1 MENNKV
7 EKNANQNKRLGDLLK
22 ELVTVQTQNFLIST
36 AISIRKIRNI
46 VAEKLRPFRE
56 GYLKDKKTYEQVK
69 EYETTI
75 EEMQQNY
82 EDGLHDIESERA
94 KLELEEEEAIVELN
108 KKINDKTIAQK
119 KFEDLTRQK
128 NELTSQKNNLV
139 ARRESLKKAGKKQE
153 ARKVQ
158 KDIEKKREEIG
169 RVTIQ
174 VQAAEKRWKECR
186 EAARQANQK
195 WKEIKRKIEE
205 NQRKEKEYEEEGME
219 LFQGIKTLDKR
230 KEELSLIPKQNALQ
244 KILGWITHRL
254 SKTEKF
260 SVDLLKNLQKE
271 TQRLRQ
277 RNAKTEGKEKTA
289 KPSIFETAQW
299 YQTAKNGIIEKVTEE
314 RTRQEELKGQRV
326 EPNRKVD
333 LPQPESEEKKESIEK
348 VWGHKVISDEE
359 SFL

>member
-1 MENNKV
+1 MEGNKV
-7 EKNANQNKRLGDLLK
+7 ENKSNQNKRLGDLLK
-22 ELVTVQTQNFLIST
+22 ELVTVQTQKILMST
-36 AISIRKIRNI
+36 AINIRKIRNI
-46 VAEKLRPFRE
+46 VAEKLRPFKE
-56 GYLKDKKTYEQVK
+56 GYLRDKKASEQVK
-69 EYETTI
+69 QYETTI
-75 EEMQQNY
+75 KEMQQNY
-82 EDGLHDIESERA
+82 EDGWQDIESERA
-94 KLELEEEEAIVELN
+94 KLELEEEDAIVELN

-128 NELTSQKNNLV
+128 NELTSQENNLV

-158 KDIEKKREEIG
+158 NDIDKKREEIG

-186 EAARQANQK
+186 EAARQANQN
-195 WKEIKRKIEE
+195 WKEIKRKIKE
-205 NQRKEKEYEEEGME
+205 NQRKEKEYEEEGMD

-230 KEELSLIPKQNALQ
+230 KEEVSLIPKQNTLQ
-244 KILGWITHRL
+244 KILGWIAYRV

-277 RNAKTEGKEKTA
+277 RNIKIGEGERTA
-289 KPSIFETAQW
+289 RPSLLEIVKRNQI
-299 YQTAKNGIIEKVTEE
+299 AKNKIVERVSQDGEVTNTQTGSEAN
-314 RTRQEELKGQRV
+314 RQ
-326 EPNRKVD
+326 
-333 LPQPESEEKKESIEK
+333 SIEEQ
-348 VWGHKVISDEE
+348 VWGHEVIPQEE

>member
-1 MENNKV
+1 MEGNNV
-7 EKNANQNKRLGDLLK
+7 EKNSNQNKRLGDLLK

-82 EDGLHDIESERA
+82 ADGLQDIESERA
-94 KLELEEEEAIVELN
+94 KLELEEEDAIVELN

-128 NELTSQKNNLV
+128 NELTSQENNLV

-158 KDIEKKREEIG
+158 NDIDKKREEIG

-186 EAARQANQK
+186 EAARQANQN

-230 KEELSLIPKQNALQ
+230 KEEVSLIPKQNTLQ
-244 KILGWITHRL
+244 KILGWIAHRL

-260 SVDLLKNLQKE
+260 SANLLKGLQKE

-277 RNAKTEGKEKTA
+277 QNAKTEGKEKTA

-299 YQTAKNGIIEKVTEE
+299 YQTAKNGIIEKVAEE

-326 EPNRKVD
+326 APKVNF
-333 LPQPESEEKKESIEK
+333 PKPKAEGKQESIEINK
-348 VWGHKVISDEE
+348 
-359 SFL
+359 